1 MLCVLLAA
9 AGAAWEATAM
19 GVLAA
24 HPELVVL
31 KRCVDVDDLLAT
43 AASGQADVALVAI
56 DAPGL
61 DGAAV
66 ERLRRHQVRT
76 VAVADARPATTDAAA
91 ARSAR
96 IGAAALVHD
105 DALADLPALLTS
117 LDALDDGPVGPDDE
131 LSDPWPE
138 ALGVGPQ
145 EARVITVWGPAG
157 APGRTMV
164 AAAVAAEL
172 ARRGDRTV
180 LVDADPYGGAV
191 AQQLGILD
199 EVSGLLAAARL
210 AATGSVS
217 ERLPSLVRA
226 IGGRLLDGRLEVV
239 TGLPRADR
247 WSELRPGAVEAL
259 VEAARRRGHVVV
271 DTGFSL
277 ESDPAA
283 EMAGRPSRNG
293 PTLAAIQAADEVL
306 VVGTPDPVGLSRL
319 ARALVELR
327 ETVAPRAVRVVVNR
341 HRASLGWSE
350 RDIVAMIEGFSR
362 VAGVWFLPDDTA
374 AVDRALVAGE
384 TLVESGESAL
394 SRAVATLVDAVVP
407 TQQPPGRGRL
417 RRRTAARAHRR

>member
-1 MLCVLLAA
+1 MRCILIAA
-9 AGAAWEATAM
+9 AGAAWEAAAM
-19 GVLAA
+19 GVLSAR
-24 HPELVVL
+24 PDLVVL

-43 AASGQADVALVAI
+43 AASGQADVALVAL

-61 DGAAV
+61 DGSAV

-76 VAVADARPATTDAAA
+76 VAVTDARPGTTEGAA
-91 ARSAR
+91 ARATR
-96 IGAAALVHD
+96 IGAAALVAED
-105 DALADLPALLTS
+105 RLTDLPALLDS
-117 LDALDDGPVGPDDE
+117 LDSLDDEDVDPVSDDGE
-131 LSDPWPE
+131 PAEPGH
-138 ALGVGPQ
+138 AVVG
-145 EARVITVWGPAG
+145 ARVVTVWGPAG
-157 APGRTMV
+157 APGRTTI
-164 AAAVAAEL
+164 AAAVAADL

-180 LVDADPYGGAV
+180 LVDADPYGGAI

-210 AATGSVS
+210 AATGSIP
-217 ERLPSLVRA
+217 ERLPGLVRA
-226 IGGRLLDGRLEVV
+226 IGGRVLDGRLEVV

-259 VEAARRRGHVVV
+259 LDAARQRGHVVV

-293 PTLAAIQAADEVL
+293 PTLAAIEAADELL

-319 ARALVELR
+319 ARGLVELR
-327 ETVAPRAVRVVVNR
+327 ETGAPRAVHVVVNR

-350 RDIVAMIEGFSR
+350 RDVVAMIEGFAR
-362 VAGVWFLPDDTA
+362 VAGVSFLPDDTA

-384 TLVESGESAL
+384 TLAESGDSGLA
-394 SRAVATLVDAVVP
+394 RAVSGLVERLI
-407 TQQPPGRGRL
+407 PGSGAPEHGRL
-417 RRRTAARAHRR
+417 RRRAAARAHRR

>member
-9 AGAAWEATAM
+9 AGASWEATAM
-19 GVLAA
+19 GVLSA
-24 HPELVVL
+24 HPDLVVL

-61 DGAAV
+61 DVAAV

-76 VAVADARPATTDAAA
+76 VAVADARPATADAAA
-91 ARSAR
+91 ARSKR

-117 LDALDDGPVGPDDE
+117 LDALADEPADPVDSLAEPAA
-131 LSDPWPE
+131 PE
-138 ALGVGPQ
+138 SLPR
-145 EARVITVWGPAG
+145 EARVVAVWGPAG
-157 APGRTMV
+157 APGRTTV
-164 AAAVAAEL
+164 AGAAAAEL

-217 ERLPSLVRA
+217 ERLPALVRA
-226 IGGRLLDGRLEVV
+226 VGGRVLDGRLEVV

-259 VEAARRRGHVVV
+259 IAAARRRGHVVV

-277 ESDPAA
+277 EGDPTA

-293 PTLAAIQAADEVL
+293 PTLAAIEAADELL

-319 ARALVELR
+319 ARGLVELR
-327 ETVAPRAVRVVVNR
+327 EIAAPRAVHVVVNR

-350 RDIVAMIEGFSR
+350 RDVVAMIEGFAR
-362 VAGVWFLPDDTA
+362 VAGVWFLPDDTP

-384 TLVESGESAL
+384 ALVESGDSAL
-394 SRAVATLVDAVVP
+394 SRAVAALVDAVVP
-407 TQQPPGRGRL
+407 EAQPRERGRL
-417 RRRTAARAHRR
+417 RRRATARAHRR

>member
-1 MLCVLLAA
+1 MRCILIAA
-9 AGAAWEATAM
+9 AGAAWEAAAM
-19 GVLAA
+19 GVLSA
-24 HPELVVL
+24 HPDLVVL

-43 AASGQADVALVAI
+43 AASGQADVALVAL

-61 DGAAV
+61 DGSAV

-76 VAVADARPATTDAAA
+76 VAITDARPGTTEAAGARAT
-91 ARSAR
+91 R
-96 IGAAALVHD
+96 IGAAALVAED
-105 DALADLPALLTS
+105 RLADLPGLLGS
-117 LDALDDGPVGPDDE
+117 LDSLEDEDVDAVSEDGPVEPGH
-131 LSDPWPE
+131 
-138 ALGVGPQ
+138 AVVG
-145 EARVITVWGPAG
+145 ARVVTVWGPGG
-157 APGRTMV
+157 APGRTTI

-180 LVDADPYGGAV
+180 LVDADPYGGAI

-210 AATGSVS
+210 AATGSIP
-217 ERLPSLVRA
+217 ERLPGLVRA
-226 IGGRLLDGRLEVV
+226 IGGRVLDGRLEVV

-259 VEAARRRGHVVV
+259 LDAARQRGHVVV

-293 PTLAAIQAADEVL
+293 PTLAAIEAADELL

-319 ARALVELR
+319 ARGLVELR
-327 ETVAPRAVRVVVNR
+327 ETGAPQSVHVVVNR

-350 RDIVAMIEGFSR
+350 RDVVAMIEGFAR
-362 VAGVWFLPDDTA
+362 VTGVSFLPDDTA

-384 TLVESGESAL
+384 TLVESGDSGLA
-394 SRAVATLVDAVVP
+394 RAVSDLAERLI
-407 TQQPPGRGRL
+407 PGSGGPERGRL
-417 RRRTAARAHRR
+417 RRRAAARAHRR